1 MILAAVGVT
10 THLHRHLATLPTR
23 PTRAE
28 HLLPNTHSCLIVSY
42 CAHSPAD
49 LMADQELTA
58 DVILDH
64 YCRRDRLVDVEFAQ
78 GILLYMV

>member
-1 MILAAVGVT
+1 M
-10 THLHRHLATLPTR
+10 LATVRYSNCIHRPLAELPVR
-23 PTRAE
+23 PTLAE
-28 HLLPNTHSCLIVSY
+28 LVSPNTHSCLTVSS

-49 LMADQELTA
+49 LMADQELTP

-78 GILLYMV
+78 GILPYLV